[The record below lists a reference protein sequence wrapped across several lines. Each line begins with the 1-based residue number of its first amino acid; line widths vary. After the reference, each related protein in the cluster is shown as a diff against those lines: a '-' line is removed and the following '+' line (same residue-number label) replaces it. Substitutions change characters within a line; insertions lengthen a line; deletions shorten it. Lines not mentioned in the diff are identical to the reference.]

1 MENTITTTQLGT
13 AAWIPA
19 APVMTSP
26 YAGLSSLECTPADVR
41 GRTTKGHLGLDEQT
55 VVDATV
61 ATDAID
67 FTPGSHAWSPPT

>member
-1 MENTITTTQLGT
+1 MENTITTTHTGT

-19 APVMTSP
+19 APVMTSR
-26 YAGLSSLECTPADVR
+26 YAALSSLECTPADVR
-41 GRTTKGHLGLDEQT
+41 GRTTKGHLGLDEQAST
-55 VVDATV
+55 GTD

>member
-19 APVMTSP
+19 APVMTSR
-26 YAGLSSLECTPADVR
+26 YAAVSSPVCTPADER
-41 GRTTKGHLGLDEQT
+41 GRTTKGHLGLDEQAFAGT
-55 VVDATV
+55 T

>member
-1 MENTITTTQLGT
+1 METTITTTTQLGT

-19 APVMTSP
+19 APVMSSRYLAVSP
-26 YAGLSSLECTPADVR
+26 VCTPADER
-41 GRTTKGHLGLDEQT
+41 GRTTKGHLGLDEQAST
-55 VVDATV
+55 GTD